1 MPEDEMANEVLGY
14 LRELSKNLITS
25 EIIHEE
31 ISQFRAE
38 AREDQKEIIADLKE
52 QSKEIDGIQIEI
64 INLKHEIANFKVEVE
79 PIIQLKET
87 IQKQVIK
94 YTSIAFVAIMGDILV
109 INQLCLS

>member
-1 MPEDEMANEVLGY
+1 MSEDDMANEVLGY
-14 LRELSKNLITS
+14 LRELSNNLITS

-31 ISQFRAE
+31 LSQFRVE
-38 AREDQKEIIADLKE
+38 AREDRKEIISDLRE
-52 QSKEIDGIQIEI
+52 QSKEIDGLQIEI

-94 YTSIAFVAIMGDILV
+94 YTSIAFVAIMGAILG
-109 INQLCLS
+109 INQVGLS